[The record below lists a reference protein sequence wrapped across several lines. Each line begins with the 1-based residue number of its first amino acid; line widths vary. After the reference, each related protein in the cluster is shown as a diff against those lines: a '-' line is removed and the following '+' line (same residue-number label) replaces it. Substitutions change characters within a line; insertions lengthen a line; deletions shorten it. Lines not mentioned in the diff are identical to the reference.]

1 MTPRLHRTLIWL
13 LAAGAL
19 LSLAIDTH
27 VEHDD
32 GCACVRIAVA
42 YGVAV
47 GLLTLVARW
56 RR

>member
-19 LSLAIDTH
+19 LSLALDTH